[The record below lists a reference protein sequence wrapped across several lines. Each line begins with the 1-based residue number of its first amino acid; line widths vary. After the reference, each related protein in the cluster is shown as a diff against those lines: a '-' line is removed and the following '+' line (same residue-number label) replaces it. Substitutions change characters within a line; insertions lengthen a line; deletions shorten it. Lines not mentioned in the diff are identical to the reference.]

1 MIYLNIK
8 NKWKIFLTIFIGK
21 ILLINT
27 SAYSCEDLNYEKA
40 IILIETQSKTK
51 EKIVVELA
59 DTTKKRKQGLQ
70 CRNKIPKQEGM
81 LFIWK
86 KADYRVFW
94 MKKTY
99 VPLDIIFL
107 DQNKQIIDFFLN
119 AKPMDQSSIISNGKA
134 KYVLEI
140 NAGEF
145 KNLDLKLGQK
155 LNFFSNLN

>member
-1 MIYLNIK
+1 MNTK
-8 NKWKIFLTIFIGK
+8 NKWKIFLTIFIWK

-40 IILIETQSKTK
+40 IIWIESQSKTK

-86 KADYRVFW
+86 RSDYRVFW

-145 KNLDLKLGQK
+145 INLDFKLGQK
-155 LNFFSNLN
+155 INFFSDLN

>member
-8 NKWKIFLTIFIGK
+8 NKWKLFLTIFVGNV
-21 ILLINT
+21 LLINT
-27 SAYSCEDLNYEKA
+27 SVHSCEDLKYEEA
-40 IILIETQSKTK
+40 IIWIETQSKTK

-59 DTTKKRKQGLQ
+59 ETATKRKQGLQ
-70 CRNKIPKQEGM
+70 CRNKIPKQQGM

-86 KADYRVFW
+86 RADYRVFW

-99 VPLDIIFL
+99 VPLDLIFL

-119 AKPMDQSSIISNGKA
+119 AKPMDQSPIISNGKA

-155 LNFFSNLN
+155 LDFFSVSH

>member
-21 ILLINT
+21 ILLIST
-27 SAYSCEDLNYEKA
+27 SAYSCEDLKYEKA

-86 KADYRVFW
+86 RADYRVFW
-94 MKKTY
+94 MKKTS
-99 VPLDIIFL
+99 
-107 DQNKQIIDFFLN
+107 K
-119 AKPMDQSSIISNGKA
+119 SNS
-134 KYVLEI
+134 LTPR
-140 NAGEF
+140 GER
-145 KNLDLKLGQK
+145 
-155 LNFFSNLN
+155 

>member
-1 MIYLNIK
+1 MK
-8 NKWKIFLTIFIGK
+8 
-21 ILLINT
+21 
-27 SAYSCEDLNYEKA
+27 YEKS

-59 DTTKKRKQGLQ
+59 DTSKKRKQGLQ

-86 KADYRVFW
+86 RADYRVFW

-99 VPLDIIFL
+99 VPLDLIFL

-119 AKPMDQSSIISNGKA
+119 AKPMDQSPIISNGKA

-145 KNLDLKLGQK
+145 NNLDLKLGQK
-155 LNFFSNLN
+155 LNFFTDL

>member
-8 NKWKIFLTIFIGK
+8 NKWIIVLTIFIGK
-21 ILLINT
+21 IFLINT
-27 SAYSCEDLNYEKA
+27 VVHSCEDLKYENA
-40 IILIETQSKTK
+40 IIWIETQSKK
-51 EKIVVELA
+51 KIKIVVELA
-59 DTTKKRKQGLQ
+59 ETTAKRKQGLQ
-70 CRNKIPKQEGM
+70 CRNKLLKQEGM
-81 LFIWK
+81 LFLWK

-99 VPLDIIFL
+99 IPLDIIFL
-107 DQNKQIIDFFLN
+107 DQNKQIIDFSLN
-119 AKPMDQSSIISNGKA
+119 AKPMDESPIISNGKA

-155 LNFFSNLN
+155 LNFFVN